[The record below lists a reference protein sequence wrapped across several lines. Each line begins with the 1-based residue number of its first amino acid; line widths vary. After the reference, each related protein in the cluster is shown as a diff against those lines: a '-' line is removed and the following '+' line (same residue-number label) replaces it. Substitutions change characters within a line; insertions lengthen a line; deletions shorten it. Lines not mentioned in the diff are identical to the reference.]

1 MASFFTEFHFI
12 RPWWLLALP
21 VGLILLSSLKRQD
34 AGISQWHKVCDQHL
48 LEKLLVGESVSGRK
62 RVYGALLTMLLLITL
77 ALAGPTWERL
87 PQPLF
92 RAAAGRVIVLDLSL
106 SMMTE
111 DITPS
116 RLTRARYRAVDLIK
130 SGKGIEQGL
139 VVFAGDAFIVTPL
152 TDDRAT
158 LLNLLPSL
166 DTSTVPVQGSRAD
179 RGLKKAGELLNRALI
194 KHGQIILISDDAD
207 PQTVT
212 MARKIKQAGHRIDV
226 IAVGTATGAPIA
238 LPDGGYLK
246 DSRGQ
251 IVVPVPDF
259 SSLKKVAANSG
270 GSYLKIDASESAFQR
285 LNRFPTHFPE
295 NLQNR
300 KVTGDQWLD
309 RGPWLLIPL
318 LLLAALSFRKGWILL
333 ILLAL
338 LLPPEKAAAF
348 SWQDLWQR
356 PAQQAADA
364 FKTNDYDKAAGLS
377 KDPDWQAA
385 ALYRAGKFK
394 EAATALKSQESSLS
408 HYNRGNALARS
419 GDLQEA
425 LTAYEKALAIDPGLE
440 DASFNR
446 DLVKELMQQQEQQKK
461 EQQQQNS
468 DDQQKSEDSDK
479 SESQEKNSDSQDSE
493 KQQSDSQE
501 SDSEKNE
508 SSDSASK
515 QQKSQEKDQS
525 QNRQDAE
532 PQSDQE
538 EKANNDSQTQATE
551 KSNPEKKSEP
561 QSSAKPDKREQPET
575 AGQEESAAAAS
586 ENDEK
591 PLDAEQQALKQW
603 LRRIPDDPGG
613 LLKRKFLYQYRDRQD
628 RSQGSKEW

>member
-1 MASFFTEFHFI
+1 
-12 RPWWLLALP
+12 
-21 VGLILLSSLKRQD
+21 
-34 AGISQWHKVCDQHL
+34 
-48 LEKLLVGESVSGRK
+48 
-62 RVYGALLTMLLLITL
+62 
-77 ALAGPTWERL
+77 
-87 PQPLF
+87 
-92 RAAAGRVIVLDLSL
+92 
-106 SMMTE
+106 
-111 DITPS
+111 
-116 RLTRARYRAVDLIK
+116 
-130 SGKGIEQGL
+130 
-139 VVFAGDAFIVTPL
+139 
-152 TDDRAT
+152 
-158 LLNLLPSL
+158 
-166 DTSTVPVQGSRAD
+166 
-179 RGLKKAGELLNRALI
+179 
-194 KHGQIILISDDAD
+194 
-207 PQTVT
+207 
-212 MARKIKQAGHRIDV
+212 
-226 IAVGTATGAPIA
+226 VGTATGAPIR
-238 LPDGGYLK
+238 LPAGGYLK

-270 GSYLKIDASESAFQR
+270 GSYLKIDASESAFQH

-295 NLQNR
+295 KNR
-300 KVTGDQWLD
+300 ESSKVTGDQWLD

-333 ILLAL
+333 IFMAL

-356 PAQQAADA
+356 PAQQAAEA
-364 FKTNDYDKAAGLS
+364 FNTKDYDKAAGLS

-419 GDLQEA
+419 EALQEA
-425 LTAYEKALAIDPGLE
+425 LTAYDKALAIDPGLE

-461 EQQQQNS
+461 EQQQQDS
-468 DDQQKSEDSDK
+468 DDQQKSENTDK
-479 SESQEKNSDSQDSE
+479 SESQEDSSKSQDSE
-493 KQQSDSQE
+493 KQQSDSQQ

-508 SSDSASK
+508 NSDSSSK
-515 QQKSQEKDQS
+515 QQSSQEK
-525 QNRQDAE
+525 
-532 PQSDQE
+532 DQE
-538 EKANNDSQTQATE
+538 EKANNDSQAQATE

-561 QSSAKPDKREQPET
+561 QASAKPDKREQPET
-575 AGQEESAAAAS
+575 ATQEEPAAAAS

-613 LLKRKFLYQYRDRQD
+613 LLERKFLYQYRDRQD